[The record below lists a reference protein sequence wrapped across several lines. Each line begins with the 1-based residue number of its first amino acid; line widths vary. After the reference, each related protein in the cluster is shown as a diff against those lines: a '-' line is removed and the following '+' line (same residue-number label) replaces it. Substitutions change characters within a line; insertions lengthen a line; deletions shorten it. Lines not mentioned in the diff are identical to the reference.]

1 MGTADFFETA
11 FEKRNK
17 AHGAGNN
24 DGDFRER
31 FAEKV
36 KRFVS
41 GHNFAEAFTPEHN
54 AADCDGKSDTV
65 KKRFERD
72 RVAVKEEKS
81 IAPQSAE
88 TVSTGFCKN
97 AEMRM
102 TERKYKNSVSGLYE
116 PNAFILRSPLPP
128 IRTRRLR
135 RGRRCIS
142 ILCSD
147 RL

>member
-24 DGDFRER
+24 DRYFRER

-65 KKRFERD
+65 KKCFERD
-72 RVAVKEEKS
+72 RVAVKEEKRGL
-81 IAPQSAE
+81 
-88 TVSTGFCKN
+88 TV
-97 AEMRM
+97 MRKQRICDRDKQKQRDIKSNVGKPFAGGGK
-102 TERKYKNSVSGLYE
+102 ERQKRV
-116 PNAFILRSPLPP
+116 
-128 IRTRRLR
+128 LR
-135 RGRRCIS
+135 RKARKRSARDSAKRRDEN
-142 ILCSD
+142 D
-147 RL
+147 RKKV

>member
-72 RVAVKEEKS
+72 RVAVKEEKRGL
-81 IAPQSAE
+81 
-88 TVSTGFCKN
+88 TV
-97 AEMRM
+97 MRKQ
-102 TERKYKNSVSGLYE
+102 RICDRDKQKQRDIKSNVGK
-116 PNAFILRSPLPP
+116 PFAAA
-128 IRTRRLR
+128 
-135 RGRRCIS
+135 GK
-142 ILCSD
+142 SD
-147 RL
+147 RKEYCAAKRGNGQHGILQKRRDENDRKKV